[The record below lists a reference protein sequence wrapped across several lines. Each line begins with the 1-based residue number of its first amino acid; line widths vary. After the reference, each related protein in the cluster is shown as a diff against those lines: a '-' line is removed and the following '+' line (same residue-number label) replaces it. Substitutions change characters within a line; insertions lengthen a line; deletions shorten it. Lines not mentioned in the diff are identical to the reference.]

1 MNLLLLSRSER
12 CERVKISVAGEMR
25 GNVYVQGERL
35 DPGELKI
42 GVFYQKIEDR
52 PYSFPLVSG
61 VQIECGRSG

>member
-1 MNLLLLSRSER
+1 
-12 CERVKISVAGEMR
+12 VKISLAGEMR
-25 GNVYVQGERL
+25 GNVHVEGERL

-52 PYSFPLVSG
+52 PYSFLLVSG